1 MGMVMVMVKVMEMVE
16 NGRSGLVG
24 EGLLRRRRELVD
36 EEKVSSWFL
45 LLYVCVFSVTWKGF
59 SFGLWIL

>member
-1 MGMVMVMVKVMEMVE
+1 MGMVMVMVKVMERVE

-36 EEKVSSWFL
+36 EEKVSS
-45 LLYVCVFSVTWKGF
+45 
-59 SFGLWIL
+59 